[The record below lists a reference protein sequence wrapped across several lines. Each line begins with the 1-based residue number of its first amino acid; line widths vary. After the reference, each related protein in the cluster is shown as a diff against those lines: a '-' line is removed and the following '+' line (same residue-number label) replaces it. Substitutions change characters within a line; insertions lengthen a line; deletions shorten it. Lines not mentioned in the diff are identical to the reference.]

1 MRITFLGTGTSQGV
15 PVIGCPCEVCHSS
28 DEKDKRLRTS
38 VLIQD
43 DEFTLSIDSG
53 PDFRQQLL
61 RENVTKLDAIL
72 YTHSHQDHIGG
83 LDDVRAFNYFM
94 QRPMDL
100 YATIEVQQTIRQVY
114 HYAFDPNNKYPWIPQ
129 VKFHTIDLH
138 PFLIGKWKIIPIEVM
153 HAKLPVLGF
162 RFGDFTYIT
171 DANFISEK
179 EMEKI
184 FGTEFLVL
192 DALRIEKHIS
202 HFSLKEA
209 IAVAEQVRASKTYFI
224 HISHQMGLH
233 HEVSKQLPANMFL
246 AYDGL
251 KIEL

>member
-1 MRITFLGTGTSQGV
+1 LKVTFLGTGTSQGV
-15 PVIGCPCEVCHSS
+15 PVIGCPCEVCHSP

-38 VLIQD
+38 VLIQS
-43 DEFTLSIDSG
+43 DEFAVCIDSG
-53 PDFRQQLL
+53 PDFRQQML
-61 RENVTKLDAIL
+61 RENVKKLDAIL
-72 YTHSHQDHIGG
+72 YTHSHQDHVGG
-83 LDDVRAFNYFM
+83 LDDVRAFNYFL

-100 YATIEVQQTIRQVY
+100 YATVEVQQTIRQVY

-129 VKFHTIDLH
+129 VKLHMIDLK
-138 PFLIGKWKIIPIEVM
+138 PFSIGKLKITPIEVM

-171 DANFISEK
+171 DVNFISES

-184 FGTEFLVL
+184 FGTQVLVL

-209 IAVAEQVRASKTYFI
+209 ISIAEKIGAAKTYFT

-233 HEVSKQLPANMFL
+233 HEVSKQLPPNMSL
-246 AYDGL
+246 AYDRL